1 MGMGLRRRLVGIAIA
16 LTLTSTPLAGC
27 GGDSKT
33 LSKADFV
40 RQADALC
47 SSAITR
53 LKGITPLAD
62 DAPASVYV
70 AVVNQTLVIVEPLVQ
85 QLGAL
90 TAAPADFAV
99 LEQNLIAPA
108 KDLVTASHAF
118 ITEMKQANG
127 DSSAEQAAIDKVG
140 QASDDPDAETHDKAL
155 AAFGFDACS
164 KTNSRTTPP
173 PTTTTTTKP
182 PPPYV
187 ARDAG
192 FSAVFPGTPTRNST
206 PIAAAGLNLQAI
218 LYTSVTANEE
228 LSVAYIAFPA
238 APAASTTQ
246 SALDNSVDQG
256 ALSANGTVTSRSRI
270 TYLGSPA
277 EDAII
282 NSPGHVIHV
291 RVVIIG
297 RKFFVLQGI
306 TYAADAP
313 HPQYDELLATF
324 HTI

>member
-1 MGMGLRRRLVGIAIA
+1 MRLRRRLVGIAIV
-16 LTLTSTPLAGC
+16 LTLTSAILAGC
-27 GGDSKT
+27 GGGSKA

-40 RQADALC
+40 RKADALC
-47 SSAITR
+47 GPAITR
-53 LKGITPLAD
+53 INAITPPAD
-62 DAPASVYV
+62 NAPASEYV
-70 AVVNQTLVIVEPLVQ
+70 ADVKQTLTIIEPLVQ

-99 LEQNLIAPA
+99 LEQNLIAPT

-118 ITEMKQANG
+118 INEMQQANG
-127 DSSAEQAAIDKVG
+127 DSAAEQAAITKVG
-140 QASDDPDAETHDKAL
+140 QASDDPNAESHDKAL

-164 KTNSRTTPP
+164 KTNSGTTPP
-173 PTTTTTTKP
+173 STTTTTTKP

-187 ARDAG
+187 ARDAS
-192 FSAVFPGTPTRNST
+192 FSAVFPDTPTRDST
-206 PIAAAGLNLQAI
+206 PITTAGLNLQAI

-228 LSVAYIAFPA
+228 LSVAYIAFPVT
-238 APAASTTQ
+238 PAASNIQ

-256 ALSANGTVTSRSRI
+256 ALSASGTVSSRSRI

-277 EDAII
+277 EDAVI